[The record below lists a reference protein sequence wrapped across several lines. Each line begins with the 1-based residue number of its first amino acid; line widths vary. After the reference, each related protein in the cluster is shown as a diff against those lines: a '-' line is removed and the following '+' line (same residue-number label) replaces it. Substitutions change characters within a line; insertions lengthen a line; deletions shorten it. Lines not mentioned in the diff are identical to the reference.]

1 RGPDAAE
8 SLRVIDSTGA
18 AGLDD
23 LERTTAWMVPRIAM
37 AALELEVKGLV
48 RRGAGGAY
56 IASRGR
62 GR

>member
-1 RGPDAAE
+1 M
-8 SLRVIDSTGA
+8 IDSTGA